1 VWKLNIVFGITV
13 NYLKLFFTK
22 LKRRD
27 GMKNQFPIRILIMGA
42 VATSSSIHAN
52 HSNGD
57 DEYWNVQW
65 NAEPKQEREAIKG
78 AVSKKSGTSSPQ
90 FFSID
95 QPEESK
101 TSKVQTNNDDD
112 WGLEL
117 ALQKDEDKT
126 IAQSDPIVPLNTIE
140 TITDSNLNPSVQP
153 VPVQEQK
160 TIDQPQTPK
169 TILINFNNV
178 SIVEYIRFI
187 SRISGKNFIFD
198 EKELGFNVT
207 IVSDGPTTIQNVMT
221 ALLQELRAH
230 GYSMMEEA
238 NTIII
243 YKNDEVR
250 NVGKVSINEVPA
262 GEARESELV
271 TQVFKLNTLD
281 PVKAST
287 IIRPLLSKQALM
299 EVSSDTRQ
307 IIITDLISNIQQT
320 SILLKGLDS
329 PNGGQVIGQ
338 YVVRNALIDNLIDL
352 TKQIMAPIAS
362 DQPITF
368 VPHPS
373 AQSIFIIASPFL
385 VERSLSVLQH
395 LDQRKGENKIFN
407 LEDLKFTPLKGGDI
421 QQLPTE
427 QPTTTGEGG
436 AGAGGPPIRTAGRW
450 EIDPEGK
457 WVFHPGGS
465 QIPGELPQG
474 RWVLD
479 PQGNWYFIPEGSK
492 APFSPEGERN
502 GAQPVRKGDQPRGKW
517 QKDESGKWAY
527 ELLPGES
534 IRPEYLRRDVEH
546 QENLPVG
553 HIERT
558 KFLLYKLK
566 YRNGKDIVIAIENI
580 GKSLEDSGVIN
591 KDLSLSIGTLQW
603 IEPTNSII
611 ITGTSNSIQKIRELI
626 DELDSALKQV
636 FIEMLILETD
646 IDNSLQFGVSW
657 GTRSG
662 GGSTSTA
669 QAFLSGATSLAG
681 NLFGRSGLNA
691 PEAGAAAPPG
701 GFSLGVIGRRLTHNG
716 IVFAD
721 IGALVRFV
729 HDKVE
734 TNIVMNPKVITE
746 DNKPAEFFVGINT
759 AFQNE
764 SIANDQGSIITTNF
778 QFRDVGTTLNVTP
791 HIGSNDLIN
800 LEIKLENSSVSTGT
814 TSTAGQNQ
822 TNAAPAG
829 PTTSI
834 NRTTTNVN
842 IPDGYFLILSG
853 MIQDQLVTTTN
864 QVPCLGGIPGLGAA
878 FKTHQKQDTKRNLMI
893 FIRPVIVN
901 SDEQMNVITK
911 RQQEIFQQKNRTK
924 DDWKYH
930 MDQALDWL
938 NLREGCD
945 PCEPC
950 IE

>member
-1 VWKLNIVFGITV
+1 
-13 NYLKLFFTK
+13 
-22 LKRRD
+22 
-27 GMKNQFPIRILIMGA
+27 MKNQFPIRILIMGA
-42 VATSSSIHAN
+42 VATSTSLPAN

-65 NAEPKQEREAIKG
+65 NAEPSQQREAVRG
-78 AVSKKSGTSSPQ
+78 AATNKSGVSTPQ
-90 FFSID
+90 FFPLDEPEIT
-95 QPEESK
+95 QPLK
-101 TSKVQTNNDDD
+101 NDNNDDD
-112 WGLEL
+112 WGLETH
-117 ALQKDEDKT
+117 KPNNDEKA
-126 IAQSDPIVPLNTIE
+126 IAQADPI
-140 TITDSNLNPSVQP
+140 PSPSLFPPAKEQQLSTSSVTEAPQA
-153 VPVQEQK
+153 QEESK
-160 TIDQPQTPK
+160 PKDQPQTPK

-187 SRISGKNFIFD
+187 SRISGKNFVFD

-207 IVSDGPTTIQNVMT
+207 IISDGPTTIQNVMT
-221 ALLQELRAH
+221 ALLQELRVH
-230 GYSMMEEA
+230 NFSMMEEG

-243 YKNDEVR
+243 YKNDDVR
-250 NVGKVSINEVPA
+250 AIGKVSINEIPA
-262 GEARESELV
+262 ADPRENELI

-281 PVKAST
+281 PVKASV
-287 IIRPLLSKQALM
+287 ILKPLLSKQALM
-299 EVSSDTRQ
+299 EISPDTRQ
-307 IIITDLISNIQQT
+307 IIITDIVSNINQI
-320 SILLKGLDS
+320 SVLLKGLDS

-338 YVVRNALIDNLIDL
+338 YVVRNALIESLIDL
-352 TKQIMAPIAS
+352 TKQIMAPIAG
-362 DQPITF
+362 DQTLTF
-368 VPHPS
+368 VLHPT
-373 AQSIFIIASPFL
+373 AQSIFIISTPFL

-395 LDQRKGENKIFN
+395 LDQRKGENKIFS
-407 LEDLKFTPLKGGDI
+407 LEDLKFNPQSEPLPEEKEGEAGQAPAKG
-421 QQLPTE
+421 
-427 QPTTTGEGG
+427 
-436 AGAGGPPIRTAGRW
+436 GRW
-450 EIDPEGK
+450 EIDSDGK
-457 WVFHPGGS
+457 WVFRPGGS

-479 PQGNWYFIPEGSK
+479 PQGNWYFIPEGTK
-492 APFSPEGERN
+492 PPFAAEGQKN
-502 GAQPVRKGDQPRGKW
+502 GALPVKKGEFPRGNW
-517 QKDESGKWAY
+517 QKDDEGKWAY

-534 IRPEYLRRDVEH
+534 IRPEYLRREVEH

-566 YRNGKDIVIAIENI
+566 YRNGKEIVAAIENI

-591 KDLSLSIGTLQW
+591 KDLSLSISTLQW

-611 ITGTSNSIQKIRELI
+611 ITGTSNSIEKIKELI
-626 DELDSALKQV
+626 DELDSALRQV

-681 NLFGRSGLNA
+681 NLFGRNGTA
-691 PEAGAAAPPG
+691 QPEAGAAPPPG

-716 IVFAD
+716 VVFAD
-721 IGALVRFV
+721 IGALVRFL

-734 TNIVMNPKVITE
+734 TNIIMNPKIITE
-746 DNKPAEFFVGINT
+746 DNKPAEIFVGINT

-822 TNAAPAG
+822 TNTAPAG

-853 MIQDQLVTTTN
+853 MIQDQLVSTTN
-864 QVPCLGGIPGLGAA
+864 EVPCLGGIPGIGAA
-878 FKTHQKQDTKRNLMI
+878 FKTKQKQDTKRNLMI

-901 SDEQMNVITK
+901 SDEQMNVITR
-911 RQQEIFQQKNRTK
+911 RQQEIFQQKNRMK

-938 NLREGCD
+938 NLKESCD
-945 PCEPC
+945 PCEEC